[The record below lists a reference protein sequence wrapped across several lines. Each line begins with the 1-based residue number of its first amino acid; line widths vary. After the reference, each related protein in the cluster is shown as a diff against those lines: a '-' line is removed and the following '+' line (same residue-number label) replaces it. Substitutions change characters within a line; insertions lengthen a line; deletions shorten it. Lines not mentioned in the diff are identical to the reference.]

1 MIIKP
6 KAILEPANFV
16 SGKALSRRALLR
28 GVGAALALPMLDA
41 MTPAFANAPE
51 RIHRF
56 QTVYI
61 PNGMAMEYWSPKTVG
76 DYELTPVLKPL
87 ANYKEK
93 MKVISGLK
101 ANWNIAHAGAG
112 GSFLTGV
119 TQGGKTE
126 VEILADISIDQILAN
141 ELGKKTQLSSL
152 ELSMDAPALAG
163 ACTVNLSCVYTHTL
177 SWRGKTQPLPTEH
190 NPRAL
195 FERLF
200 GDSGTTAKE
209 AREIRLRQ
217 QTSILDAVMEKL
229 ANLESK
235 LGYEDRHLVDGYTE
249 SVRNIERRIQ
259 KAEEQIDMDLPELD
273 QPAGV
278 PPSFEEHMEIMQDL
292 QVLALQTDLTRVV
305 TFMMSKEQSPRPYP
319 QIGVPDAHHPLSH
332 HNNNPV
338 LVERMSK
345 INT

>member
-1 MIIKP
+1 MKIKP
-6 KAILEPANFV
+6 KAIMEPASFI
-16 SGKALSRRALLR
+16 SGKALSRRTLLR
-28 GVGAALALPMLDA
+28 GAGAAIALPMLDA
-41 MTPAFANAPE
+41 MTPAFANSPE
-51 RIHRF
+51 KIHRF

-61 PNGMAMEYWSPKTVG
+61 PNGMAMEYWSPATLG
-76 DYELTPVLKPL
+76 DYELTPILKPL

-93 MKVISGLK
+93 MRVISGLK

-141 ELGKKTQLSSL
+141 ELGKQTQLSSL

-209 AREIRLRQ
+209 GREIRLRQ
-217 QTSILDAVMEKL
+217 QTSILD
-229 ANLESK
+229 
-235 LGYEDRHLVDGYTE
+235 
-249 SVRNIERRIQ
+249 
-259 KAEEQIDMDLPELD
+259 
-273 QPAGV
+273 
-278 PPSFEEHMEIMQDL
+278 
-292 QVLALQTDLTRVV
+292 
-305 TFMMSKEQSPRPYP
+305 
-319 QIGVPDAHHPLSH
+319 LSLIH
-332 HNNNPV
+332 
-338 LVERMSK
+338 
-345 INT
+345 I

>member
-1 MIIKP
+1 
-6 KAILEPANFV
+6 
-16 SGKALSRRALLR
+16 
-28 GVGAALALPMLDA
+28 
-41 MTPAFANAPE
+41 
-51 RIHRF
+51 
-56 QTVYI
+56 
-61 PNGMAMEYWSPKTVG
+61 
-76 DYELTPVLKPL
+76 
-87 ANYKEK
+87 
-93 MKVISGLK
+93 
-101 ANWNIAHAGAG
+101 
-112 GSFLTGV
+112 
-119 TQGGKTE
+119 
-126 VEILADISIDQILAN
+126 
-141 ELGKKTQLSSL
+141 
-152 ELSMDAPALAG
+152 MDAPALAG

-345 INT
+345 INTYHTTLFSKYLDKLSSVTEGDGTLLDNMTILYGGGLSNSTIHSGVNLPILLVGGGAGWLAGGEHVHYNNEPTMADLHLGLMEKFGVSVPKMGGSSGPIAL